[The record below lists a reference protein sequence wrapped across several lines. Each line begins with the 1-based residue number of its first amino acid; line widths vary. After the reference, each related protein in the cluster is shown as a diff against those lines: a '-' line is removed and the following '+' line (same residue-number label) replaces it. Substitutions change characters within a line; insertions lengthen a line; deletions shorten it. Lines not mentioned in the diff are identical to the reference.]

1 MKKIIFPCVVLG
13 IYSIAYAEQPKL
25 EQYTQLTF
33 YEFASLDTWPIDHVN
48 EFRKA
53 LNEKYYPLPRTV
65 SEKATTL
72 LSLSRNICQNS
83 NLSDSNTSDYGTGMK
98 REDCNLQLKSI
109 TDKIEEEKKSI
120 PSKTFNEYKKM
131 TIEELNRL
139 SHYNQ
144 AEFLEYVKSEYG
156 PTVSVNIS
164 SALYGFGQLVCEK
177 DGEVYKNA
185 TPKQRK
191 ELRGVCET
199 RLDKVLSEY
208 E

>member
-1 MKKIIFPCVVLG
+1 MDMPYV
-13 IYSIAYAEQPKL
+13 EL
-25 EQYTQLTF
+25 ETTMGNIVI
-33 YEFASLDTWPIDHVN
+33 E
-48 EFRKA
+48 
-53 LNEKYYPLPRTV
+53 LNQ
-65 SEKATTL
+65 EKAP
-72 LSLSRNICQNS
+72 
-83 NLSDSNTSDYGTGMK
+83 NTVA
-98 REDCNLQLKSI
+98 N
-109 TDKIEEEKKSI
+109 
-120 PSKTFNEYKKM
+120 
-131 TIEELNRL
+131 
-139 SHYNQ
+139 
-144 AEFLEYVKSEYG
+144 FLEYVKSEYG